1 MEHSKIRPTLLPT
14 SYLFLCLWQIDLAS
28 KKAWGLH
35 TIIVCIVCI
44 KLIGREQ
51 VPGGGLVGK
60 KKIANEVGHEP
71 QGGRWGALKVVCVY
85 FVLVYMPSGWQDF
98 TLTSA

>member
-1 MEHSKIRPTLLPT
+1 MYSM
-14 SYLFLCLWQIDLAS
+14 Y
-28 KKAWGLH
+28 
-35 TIIVCIVCI
+35 I

-51 VPGGGLVGK
+51 VPGGGLVEKKKK

-71 QGGRWGALKVVCVY
+71 QGGRWRALKVVCVY